1 MKGIINFSLNNKFA
15 IWILTIII
23 SFAGLYSGMTMKQ
36 ETIPNINVPFLNVTA
51 IDPGAAPEGI
61 VEDVTKPLEQ
71 KLRNIEGVKTVTSTS
86 MENAASITLEFDY
99 GTDLTN
105 ATATVREALNEVQLP
120 DSVQKPTISK
130 FSINSFPVVSLSL
143 SDKDGGDLEELT
155 RLVES
160 DIKPALEDIDGV
172 AQVQVS
178 GQYVKEVQL
187 TFDQAKMAELGLSE
201 DTVNGIV
208 KGSSIRVPLGLFELD
223 KSQKAVVVDGNIIGL
238 DDLKNLAIPVVPSG
252 AGSGANQGAGAS
264 AGQGAG
270 SAAEQGAGAP
280 GASPGGSA
288 QAAQANGQ
296 TADPSAQAGQDASG
310 AAQGSNPAA
319 GQTGSGNAAAANPS
333 GTAGAAN
340 AAGIPTVKLS
350 DIAKIEVIG
359 QAESISRTNGKES
372 IGISVVKSNDANT
385 VDVVKAVKSKA
396 EELQKQFKNAELT
409 ILLDQG
415 QPIQDSVN
423 TMLGKAVFGALFA
436 ILIILIFLRNIRST
450 IISIISIPLSL
461 LMALTALNLMD
472 ITLNMMTL
480 GAMTVA
486 IGRVVDDSIV
496 VIENIYRRLTLKNEK
511 LKGRDLVREATRE
524 MFIPILSSTIVTI
537 AVFLP
542 LALVSGMVGELFM
555 PFALTM
561 VFALLA
567 SLLVAITIVPMLAHS
582 LFRKGIK
589 NKQNHE
595 EKPGKLAESYKRLL
609 NWTLSH
615 KIITVAIAILLLV
628 GSLFLYPFIGT
639 SFLPEQ
645 KDKFATITYSPE
657 TGSLREDVEK
667 EALVAEKWLLKQPGL
682 EKMQYSIGGGNP
694 LASMGGGGG
703 NSALFYIQ
711 YNKDTKD
718 FTDVK
723 KQLVEGLQKE
733 VTKGTWSE
741 LDMSGGFGGSNLS
754 LSIYGDSVEQLKPV
768 AEEVLKL
775 VQAEKDSFEKADTT
789 ISDTYGQY
797 TLVADQEKLSKLGL
811 TAGQLAM
818 ALSPVRER
826 PVLTEVDID
835 NKTYKVYVETD
846 NKTFSSIKDIENE
859 TVTSPLGIQVPI
871 KDVAKVEEGTSP
883 NSIMRID
890 GKVVVQVT
898 ANILASDVTK
908 ASQNLQ
914 ANIDK
919 LDLPD
924 GVEVKFGGT
933 TEQINDT
940 FTQLGLAM
948 LAAIAIV
955 YFVLVVTFGG
965 GLAPF
970 AILFSLPFTVIGI
983 MVGLFI
989 AGGTLDVSAMMGA
1002 LMLIGI
1008 VVTNA
1013 IVLIDRVIHK
1023 ENEGLT
1029 TREALLEA
1037 GATRLRPILMTAL
1050 ATIGALLP
1058 LVTGLEESA
1067 GIISKGLGI
1076 TVIGGLISSTLL
1088 TLVIVPIVY
1097 EFLMKFKKKK
1107 IVD

>member
-23 SFAGLYSGMTMKQ
+23 SFAGLYSGVTMKQ

-71 KLRNIEGVKTVTSTS
+71 KLRNVEGVKTVTSTS

-120 DSVQKPTISK
+120 DSVQKPTITK

-187 TFDQAKMAELGLSE
+187 KFDQAKMAELGLSE

-252 AGSGANQGAGAS
+252 AGASAAQGDG

-270 SAAEQGAGAP
+270 AGQRTAAPQAYEGIGAKAG
-280 GASPGGSA
+280 
-288 QAAQANGQ
+288 QAI
-296 TADPSAQAGQDASG
+296 DPSAQAGQAG
-310 AAQGSNPAA
+310 GGS
-319 GQTGSGNAAAANPS
+319 AAAANPS
-333 GTAGAAN
+333 GAAGAASP
-340 AAGIPTVKLS
+340 AGIPTIKLS

-415 QPIQDSVN
+415 KPIQDSVN
-423 TMLGKAVFGALFA
+423 TMLGKAAFGALFA
-436 ILIILIFLRNIRST
+436 VLIILLFLRNIRST

-496 VIENIYRRLTLKNEK
+496 VIENIYRRMTLKNEK
-511 LKGRDLVREATRE
+511 LKGRELVREATRE

-542 LALVSGMVGELFM
+542 LALVSGMVGELFT

-589 NKQNHE
+589 GNQNHE
-595 EKPGKLAESYKRLL
+595 EKPGKLAEGYKRLL

-615 KIITVAIAILLLV
+615 KLITVSIAVVLLV
-628 GSLFLYPFIGT
+628 GSLFLYPFIGA

-645 KDKFATITYSPE
+645 KDKFVTITYSPE

-682 EKMQYSIGGGNP
+682 EKMQYSIGGSSP

-733 VTKGTWSE
+733 VTKGTWNE
-741 LDMSGGFGGSNLS
+741 LNMSGGLGGSSLS

-768 AEEVLKL
+768 AEKILKL
-775 VQAEKDSFEKADTT
+775 VQADKESFEKADTT
-789 ISDTYGQY
+789 ISNTYGQY

-818 ALSPVRER
+818 TLSPVRER
-826 PVLTEVDID
+826 PVLTEVDMD

-846 NKTFSSIKDIENE
+846 NKTFSSIKDIENQ

-890 GKVVVQVT
+890 GKVVVQVK
-898 ANILASDVTK
+898 ANILASDVAK

-914 ANIDK
+914 ASIDK

-940 FTQLGLAM
+940 FKQLGLAM

-983 MVGLFI
+983 MVGLFVS
-989 AGGTLDVSAMMGA
+989 GGTLDVSAMMGA

-1023 ENEGLT
+1023 EKEGLS

>member
-15 IWILTIII
+15 IWILTIIV
-23 SFAGLYSGMTMKQ
+23 SFAGLYSGLTMKQ
-36 ETIPNINVPFLNVTA
+36 ETIPNINVPFLSVTA

-61 VEDVTKPLEQ
+61 IEDVTKPLEQ
-71 KLRNIEGVKTVTSTS
+71 TLRNVEGIKTLTSTS
-86 MENAASITLEFDY
+86 MENASSITLEFDY
-99 GTDLTN
+99 GTDLDN
-105 ATATVREALNEVQLP
+105 ATAAVREALNEVQLP
-120 DSVQKPTISK
+120 DGVQKPTISK

-143 SDKDGGDLEELT
+143 SDKDGGDLEQLT
-155 RLVES
+155 RLVET
-160 DIKPALEDIDGV
+160 DIQPALEDIDGV

-187 TFDQAKMAELGLSE
+187 KFDQKKMNELGLTE

-208 KGSSIRVPLGLFELD
+208 QGSSVRVPLGLFELD
-223 KSQKAVVVDGNIIGL
+223 KAQKAVVVDGNIIDL
-238 DDLKNLAIPVVPSG
+238 DDLKNLAIPVVPSSAG
-252 AGSGANQGAGAS
+252 AGSGSATAPQGAGA
-264 AGQGAG
+264 
-270 SAAEQGAGAP
+270 
-280 GASPGGSA
+280 
-288 QAAQANGQ
+288 
-296 TADPSAQAGQDASG
+296 QAGG
-310 AAQGSNPAA
+310 AAQGSAQGSDQAA
-319 GQTGSGNAAAANPS
+319 GQAAGGNAS
-333 GTAGAAN
+333 VGSTSGAAN
-340 AAGIPTVKLS
+340 APGIPTVKLS
-350 DIAKIEVIG
+350 EIAKIEVIG
-359 QAESISRTNGKES
+359 QAESISRTDGKES
-372 IGISVVKSNDANT
+372 IGISIVKSNDANT
-385 VDVVKAVKSKA
+385 VDVVKAVKDKA
-396 EELQKQFKNAELT
+396 EELQTQFKNAELT
-409 ILLDQG
+409 VLLDQG
-415 QPIQDSVN
+415 KPIQDSVN
-423 TMLGKAVFGALFA
+423 TMLFKAMFGALFA
-436 ILIILIFLRNIRST
+436 ILIILLFLRDIRST

-461 LMALTALNLMD
+461 LIALTALNMMD

-496 VIENIYRRLTLKNEK
+496 VIENIYRRLTLKGEK
-511 LKGRDLVREATRE
+511 LKGRDLIREATRE

-567 SLLVAITIVPMLAHS
+567 SLIVAVTIVPMLAHT
-582 LFRKGIK
+582 LFRKGLK

-595 EKPGKLAESYKRLL
+595 EKPGKMAEAYKRLL

-615 KIITVAIAILLLV
+615 KLITVGVAVLLLV
-628 GSLFLYPFIGT
+628 GSLFLYPFIGA

-645 KDKFATITYSPE
+645 QDKYVTITYSPE
-657 TGSLREDVEK
+657 TGALREDVEK
-667 EALVAEKWLLKQPGL
+667 EALVAEKWLLTQPGL
-682 EKMQYSIGGGNP
+682 EKMQYSIGGSNP
-694 LASMGGGGG
+694 LSSMGGGSS
-703 NSALFYIQ
+703 NSALFYIE
-711 YNKDTKD
+711 YNEDTKD
-718 FTDVK
+718 FTKVK
-723 KQLVEGLQKE
+723 EQLVEGLKKE
-733 VTKGTWSE
+733 VTVGTWNE
-741 LDMSGGFGGSNLS
+741 LDMSGGLGGSSLS
-754 LSIYGDSVEQLKPV
+754 LSIYGDNVDQIKPV
-768 AEEVLKL
+768 SDEILKL
-775 VQAEKDSFEKADTT
+775 VEADTESFEKADTT
-789 ISDTYGQY
+789 LSDTYGQY
-797 TLVADQEKLSKLGL
+797 TLVADQEKLSSLGL

-818 ALSPVRER
+818 TLSPARER
-826 PVLTEVDID
+826 PVLTEVDIE

-846 NKTFSSIKDIENE
+846 KKTFTSIADIENE
-859 TVTSPLGIQVPI
+859 KVTSPLGIEVPI

-890 GKVVVQVT
+890 GKVVVQVS
-898 ANILASDVTK
+898 ANILASDVQK
-908 ASQNLQ
+908 ASSNLQ

-983 MVGLFI
+983 MVGLFV
-989 AGGTLDVSAMMGA
+989 AGGTLDVSAMMGG

-1023 ENEGLT
+1023 EKEGMP

-1097 EFLMKFKKKK
+1097 EFLMKFKKKR
-1107 IVD
+1107 IED

>member
-23 SFAGLYSGMTMKQ
+23 SFAGLYSGLTMKQ

-61 VEDVTKPLEQ
+61 VEDVTKPLEV
-71 KLRNIEGVKTVTSTS
+71 KLRNVDGVKTVTSTS

-143 SDKDGGDLEELT
+143 SDKDGGDLEQLT

-160 DIKPALEDIDGV
+160 DIQPALEDIDGV

-187 TFDQAKMAELGLSE
+187 KFDQAKMAELGLTE

-208 KGSSIRVPLGLFELD
+208 QGSSIRVPLGLFELD
-223 KSQKAVVVDGNIIGL
+223 KSQKAVVVDGNIIDI
-238 DDLKNLAIPVVPSG
+238 DDLKNLAIPVVPGG
-252 AGSGANQGAGAS
+252 ANASTGNGSGAAPQGSGAPAGE
-264 AGQGAG
+264 G
-270 SAAEQGAGAP
+270 SAAG
-280 GASPGGSA
+280 
-288 QAAQANGQ
+288 
-296 TADPSAQAGQDASG
+296 D
-310 AAQGSNPAA
+310 AAQGTAPDSAQGTDQAA
-319 GQTGSGNAAAANPS
+319 GQAAGGNASVGSPS
-333 GTAGAAN
+333 GAAN
-340 AAGIPTVKLS
+340 APGIPTVKLS
-350 DIAKIEVIG
+350 EIAKIEVIG
-359 QAESISRTNGKES
+359 QAESISRTDGKES

-385 VDVVKAVKSKA
+385 VDVVNAVKDKA
-396 EELQKQFKNAELT
+396 EELQTQFKNADLNV
-409 ILLDQG
+409 LLDQG
-415 QPIQDSVN
+415 KPIQDSVN

-436 ILIILIFLRNIRST
+436 ILIILLFLRNIRST

-461 LMALTALNLMD
+461 LMALTALNMMD

-496 VIENIYRRLTLKNEK
+496 VIENIYRRLTLKGER
-511 LKGRDLVREATRE
+511 LKGRELVREATRE

-542 LALVSGMVGELFM
+542 LALVSGMVGELFT

-567 SLLVAITIVPMLAHS
+567 SLLVAITIVPMLAHT
-582 LFRKGIK
+582 LFRKGLK

-595 EKPGKLAESYKRLL
+595 EKPGKMAEGYKRLL

-615 KIITVAIAILLLV
+615 KLITVSIAVILLV
-628 GSLFLYPFIGT
+628 GSLFLYPFIGA

-645 KDKFATITYSPE
+645 QDKYVTITYSPQ
-657 TGSLREDVEK
+657 TGALREDVEK

-682 EKMQYSIGGGNP
+682 EKMQYSIGGSNP
-694 LASMGGGGG
+694 LSSMGGGGS
-703 NSALFYIQ
+703 NSALFYIE
-711 YNKDTKD
+711 YNEDTKD
-718 FTDVK
+718 FTQVK
-723 KQLVEGLQKE
+723 EQLVEGLKKE
-733 VTKGTWSE
+733 VTVGTWSE
-741 LDMSGGFGGSNLS
+741 LDMSGGLGGSGLS
-754 LSIYGDSVEQLKPV
+754 LSIYGDNVEQLKPV
-768 AEEVLKL
+768 SDEILKL
-775 VQAEKDSFEKADTT
+775 VEADKDNFEKADTT
-789 ISDTYGQY
+789 LADTYGQY
-797 TLVADQEKLSKLGL
+797 TLVADQEKLSSLGL

-818 ALSPVRER
+818 TLSPVRER

-846 NKTFSSIKDIENE
+846 NKSFSSIKEIENE
-859 TVTSPLGIQVPI
+859 TVTSPLGIEVPI

-883 NSIMRID
+883 NSIMQID

-908 ASQNLQ
+908 ASSNLQ
-914 ANIDK
+914 AEIDK

-989 AGGTLDVSAMMGA
+989 AGGTLDVSAMMGG

-1023 ENEGLT
+1023 EKEGMP

-1097 EFLMKFKKKK
+1097 EFLMKFKKKR
-1107 IVD
+1107 IED

>member
-15 IWILTIII
+15 IWILTIIV
-23 SFAGLYSGMTMKQ
+23 SFAGLYSGLTMKQ
-36 ETIPNINVPFLNVTA
+36 ETIPNINVPFLSVTA

-71 KLRNIEGVKTVTSTS
+71 TLRNVEGIKTLTSTS
-86 MENAASITLEFDY
+86 MENASSITLEFDY
-99 GTDLTN
+99 GTDLDN
-105 ATATVREALNEVQLP
+105 ATAAVREALNEVQLP
-120 DSVQKPTISK
+120 DGVQKPTISK

-143 SDKDGGDLEELT
+143 SDKDGGDLEQLT
-155 RLVES
+155 KLVET
-160 DIKPALEDIDGV
+160 DIQPALEDIDGV

-187 TFDQAKMAELGLSE
+187 KFDQKKMNQLGLTE

-208 KGSSIRVPLGLFELD
+208 QGSSVRVPLGLFELD
-223 KSQKAVVVDGNIIGL
+223 KAQKAVVVDGNIIDL

-252 AGSGANQGAGAS
+252 AG
-264 AGQGAG
+264 AG
-270 SAAEQGAGAP
+270 SGSATAPQGAGAP
-280 GASPGGSA
+280 SDASV
-288 QAAQANGQ
+288 
-296 TADPSAQAGQDASG
+296 QAGG
-310 AAQGSNPAA
+310 AAQGTAPGSAQGSDQAVGQAA
-319 GQTGSGNAAAANPS
+319 GGNASVGSPS
-333 GTAGAAN
+333 GAAN
-340 AAGIPTVKLS
+340 APGIPTVKLS
-350 DIAKIEVIG
+350 EIAKIEVIG
-359 QAESISRTNGKES
+359 QAESISRTDGKES
-372 IGISVVKSNDANT
+372 IGISIVKSNDANT
-385 VDVVKAVKSKA
+385 VDVVKAVKDKA
-396 EELQKQFKNAELT
+396 EELQTQFKNAELT
-409 ILLDQG
+409 VLLDQG
-415 QPIQDSVN
+415 KPIQDSVN
-423 TMLGKAVFGALFA
+423 TMLFKAMFGALFA
-436 ILIILIFLRNIRST
+436 ILIILLFLRDIRST

-461 LMALTALNLMD
+461 LIALTALNMMD

-496 VIENIYRRLTLKNEK
+496 VIENIYRRLTLKGEK
-511 LKGRDLVREATRE
+511 LKGRDLIREATRE

-561 VFALLA
+561 VFALVA
-567 SLLVAITIVPMLAHS
+567 SLIVAVTIVPMLAHT
-582 LFRKGIK
+582 LFRKGLK

-595 EKPGKLAESYKRLL
+595 KPGKMAEGYKRLL

-615 KIITVAIAILLLV
+615 KLITVGAAVLLLV
-628 GSLFLYPFIGT
+628 GSLFLYPFIGA

-645 KDKFATITYSPE
+645 QDKYVTITYSPE
-657 TGSLREDVEK
+657 TGALREDVEK
-667 EALVAEKWLLKQPGL
+667 EALVAEKWLLTQPGL
-682 EKMQYSIGGGNP
+682 EKMQYSIGGSNP
-694 LASMGGGGG
+694 LSSMGGGSS
-703 NSALFYIQ
+703 NSALFYIE
-711 YNKDTKD
+711 YNEDTKD
-718 FTDVK
+718 FTKVK
-723 KQLVEGLQKE
+723 EQLVEGLKKE
-733 VTKGTWSE
+733 VTVGTWNE
-741 LDMSGGFGGSNLS
+741 LDMSGGLGGSSLS
-754 LSIYGDSVEQLKPV
+754 LSIYGDSVEQIKPV
-768 AEEVLKL
+768 SDEILKL
-775 VQAEKDSFEKADTT
+775 VEADTESFEKADTT
-789 ISDTYGQY
+789 LSDTYGQY
-797 TLVADQEKLSKLGL
+797 TLVADQEKLSSLGL

-818 ALSPVRER
+818 TLSPARER

-846 NKTFSSIKDIENE
+846 KKTFTSIADIENE
-859 TVTSPLGIQVPI
+859 KVTSPLGIKVPI

-890 GKVVVQVT
+890 GKVVVQVS
-898 ANILASDVTK
+898 ANILASDVQK
-908 ASQNLQ
+908 ASSNLQ

-983 MVGLFI
+983 MVGLFV
-989 AGGTLDVSAMMGA
+989 AGGTLDVSAMMGG

-1023 ENEGLT
+1023 EKEGMP

-1097 EFLMKFKKKK
+1097 EFLMKFKKKR
-1107 IVD
+1107 IED

>member
-23 SFAGLYSGMTMKQ
+23 SFAGLYSGLTMKQ

-61 VEDVTKPLEQ
+61 VEDVTKPLEV
-71 KLRNIEGVKTVTSTS
+71 KLRNVDGVKTVTSTS

-143 SDKDGGDLEELT
+143 SDKDGGDLEQLT

-160 DIKPALEDIDGV
+160 DIQPALEDIDGV

-187 TFDQAKMAELGLSE
+187 KFDQAKMAELGLTE

-208 KGSSIRVPLGLFELD
+208 QGSSIRVPLGLFELD
-223 KSQKAVVVDGNIIGL
+223 KSQKAVVVDGNIIDI
-238 DDLKNLAIPVVPSG
+238 DDLKNLAIPVVPG
-252 AGSGANQGAGAS
+252 GAGAS
-264 AGQGAG
+264 AGNGSNAAPQGSGAPTGEAG
-270 SAAEQGAGAP
+270 QGTAP
-280 GASPGGSA
+280 GASQGTD
-288 QAAQANGQ
+288 QAAG
-296 TADPSAQAGQDASG
+296 
-310 AAQGSNPAA
+310 
-319 GQTGSGNAAAANPS
+319 GNAGVGSPS
-333 GTAGAAN
+333 GAAN

-350 DIAKIEVIG
+350 EIAKIEVIG
-359 QAESISRTNGKES
+359 QAESISRTDGKES
-372 IGISVVKSNDANT
+372 IGISIVKSNDANT
-385 VDVVKAVKSKA
+385 VDVVNAVKDKA
-396 EELQKQFKNAELT
+396 EELQSQFKNADLT
-409 ILLDQG
+409 VLLDQG
-415 QPIQDSVN
+415 KPIQDSVN

-436 ILIILIFLRNIRST
+436 ILIILLFLRNIRST

-461 LMALTALNLMD
+461 LMALTALNMMD

-496 VIENIYRRLTLKNEK
+496 VIENIYRRLTLKGER
-511 LKGRDLVREATRE
+511 LKGRELVREATRE
-524 MFIPILSSTIVTI
+524 MFVPILSSTIVTI

-542 LALVSGMVGELFM
+542 LALVSGMVGELFT

-567 SLLVAITIVPMLAHS
+567 SLIVAITIVPMLAHT
-582 LFRKGIK
+582 LFRGGLK

-595 EKPGKLAESYKRLL
+595 EKPGKMAEGYKRLL

-615 KIITVAIAILLLV
+615 KLITVSIAVILLV
-628 GSLFLYPFIGT
+628 GSLFLYPFIGA

-645 KDKFATITYSPE
+645 QDKYVTITYSPQ
-657 TGSLREDVEK
+657 TGALREDVEK
-667 EALVAEKWLLKQPGL
+667 EALVAEKWLLEQPGL
-682 EKMQYSIGGGNP
+682 EKMQYSIGGSNP
-694 LASMGGGGG
+694 LSNMGGGGS
-703 NSALFYIQ
+703 NSALFYIE
-711 YNKDTKD
+711 YNEDTKD
-718 FTDVK
+718 FTKVK
-723 KQLVEGLQKE
+723 EQLVEGLKKE
-733 VTKGTWSE
+733 VTVGTWNE
-741 LDMSGGFGGSNLS
+741 LDMSGGLGGSGLS
-754 LSIYGDSVEQLKPV
+754 LSIYGDNVEQLKPV
-768 AEEVLKL
+768 SDEILKL
-775 VQAEKDSFEKADTT
+775 VEADKDNFEKADTT
-789 ISDTYGQY
+789 LADTYGQY
-797 TLVADQEKLSKLGL
+797 TLVADQEKLSSLGL

-818 ALSPVRER
+818 TLSPARER

-846 NKTFSSIKDIENE
+846 NKTFSSIKEIEDE

-883 NSIMRID
+883 NSIMQID

-908 ASQNLQ
+908 ASSNLQ
-914 ANIDK
+914 AEIDK

-989 AGGTLDVSAMMGA
+989 AGGTLDVSAMMGG

-1023 ENEGLT
+1023 EKEGMP

-1097 EFLMKFKKKK
+1097 EFLMKFKKKR
-1107 IVD
+1107 IED